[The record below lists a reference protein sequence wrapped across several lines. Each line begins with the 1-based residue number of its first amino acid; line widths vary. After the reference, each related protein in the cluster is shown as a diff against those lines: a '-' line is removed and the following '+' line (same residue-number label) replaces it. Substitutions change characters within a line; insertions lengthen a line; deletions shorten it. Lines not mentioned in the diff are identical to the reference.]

1 MKKLLL
7 FILLIPFISFAQNYS
22 EVIKVPGKNKNQL
35 YVSGREWFAESFKSA
50 NNVLQMDDP
59 ISGKLIG
66 KGSLIIVLP
75 YNSALMTLPIKLSLE
90 FTIKVSVKDSTY
102 KYEIGSIFIDSGGP
116 HSIDEYKNASTIEGA
131 RQVMKDAGMNNPSDK
146 LLKKTAAFNAAI
158 YEGSNLE
165 FQKTIESLK
174 IKMKSTDNW

>member
-1 MKKLLL
+1 
-7 FILLIPFISFAQNYS
+7 
-22 EVIKVPGKNKNQL
+22 
-35 YVSGREWFAESFKSA
+35 
-50 NNVLQMDDP
+50 
-59 ISGKLIG
+59 
-66 KGSLIIVLP
+66 
-75 YNSALMTLPIKLSLE
+75 
-90 FTIKVSVKDSTY
+90 VSVKDSTY